1 MINHEIFMNALD
13 RARLKMETLNLYNPK
28 ALRDTAD
35 YVACKEAERNIAKR
49 YLEKTYEFV

>member
-13 RARLKMETLNLYNPK
+13 RARLKMETLNLYDPK
-28 ALRDTAD
+28 ALRDTAY
-35 YVACKEAERNIAKR
+35 YVACKEAEANIAKR

>member
-13 RARLKMETLNLYNPK
+13 RARLKMETLNLYDPK

-35 YVACKEAERNIAKR
+35 YVACKEAEANIAKR
-49 YLEKTYEFV
+49 YLESRHEKV